1 MTTDYVI
8 FLGRETLMTAIYIL
22 APLLGSALM
31 VGLAIAIFQAITSIH
46 EMTLTFI
53 PKMAIVG
60 LVLLLLLP
68 WYLNIIMD
76 FVQEIYN
83 QIPLM
88 VE

>member
-31 VGLAIAIFQAITSIH
+31 VGLAVAIFQAITSIH